1 MAACH
6 SAWDGDMSGLG
17 GEWALPAK
25 ELRSLKLEVRGVL
38 RGQGSRIKSDWRFR
52 CSLRGRGQGRN
63 GSGYS
68 RDWGWGSWWFYES
81 GETYSLPTAPVVAQ
95 LEAGHFFD
103 ASITKQH
110 LFASVHDAV
119 LFALQHPRSS
129 PASPV
134 LVSWPLSC

>member
-1 MAACH
+1 MV
-6 SAWDGDMSGLG
+6 WEGSGT
-17 GEWALPAK
+17 LPAK
-25 ELRSLKLEVRGVL
+25 ELVSETRGQRFL
-38 RGQGSRIKSDWRFR
+38 GEQGSRIKSDWRFR
-52 CSLRGRGQGRN
+52 CSFRGRGQGRN

-68 RDWGWGSWWFYES
+68 GDWRWGSWWFYES
-81 GETYSLPTAPVVAQ
+81 GETCSLPAAPVVAQ

-119 LFALQHPRSS
+119 LFALQHPRSN

-134 LVSWPLSC
+134 LVSWPLAR